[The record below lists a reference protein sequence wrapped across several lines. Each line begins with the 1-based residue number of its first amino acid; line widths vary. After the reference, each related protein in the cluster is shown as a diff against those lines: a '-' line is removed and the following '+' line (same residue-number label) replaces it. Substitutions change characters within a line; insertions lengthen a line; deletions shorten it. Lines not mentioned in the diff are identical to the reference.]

1 MLILWTTFTLYIIL
15 SPFAL
20 THVVSLSDPLD
31 GVGPPGEALDSTLQP
46 RDLTLA
52 HQQPPRDLHKPE
64 EVGDEKWGETNK

>member
-1 MLILWTTFTLYIIL
+1 MQFRNVNFGKPHLHLIYIIL

-20 THVVSLSDPLD
+20 TQIVSLSEPLD
-31 GVGPPGEALDSTLQP
+31 GVWAPGEALDPALQP

-64 EVGDEKWGETNK
+64 VAGDE